1 MTPTPSTATTSTLT
15 DRYVGS
21 TLRSLPAR
29 QRPDIERELRASIA
43 DAVDTRVEAGDDPAE
58 AEHAVLTELGD
69 PARLAARYADRPL
82 HLIGPTVYLD
92 YIRLLVALLV
102 IVVPI
107 AAGAVGFARILEGGG
122 VGSVVGEI
130 IDTGISVAVHIFF
143 WTTLLFAVIER
154 SPNLRSG
161 PTGQWT
167 PAALPP
173 LPKRRARLGALIGET
188 VAIVLLTAFVL
199 LSPVVS
205 TETDANGDPIGILSP
220 WLWDTGMVF
229 VFLALAFGGFG
240 ITVAKHY
247 VRWSATL
254 AVAGALLTVASAT
267 VLIWVAANG
276 RLLNPAF
283 VDAAGWPDGVTRWI
297 NLGLVVTAVIALAQ
311 TVVETV
317 AGFVARSWVTPD
329 WNQMIQTAVNG
340 VTTRGSRRRSSD

>member
-1 MTPTPSTATTSTLT
+1 MTATTTSTST
-15 DRYVGS
+15 DRYVDS
-21 TLRSLPAR
+21 ALRSLPAR
-29 QRPDIERELRASIA
+29 QRPDIERELRALIA
-43 DAVDTRVEAGDDPAE
+43 DAVESRVEAGDDPAE

-82 HLIGPTVYLD
+82 HLIGPAVYLD

-122 VGSVVGEI
+122 AGSVIGEVMSTAI
-130 IDTGISVAVHIFF
+130 TTAVHIFG

-161 PTGQWT
+161 TARQWT
-167 PAALPP
+167 PAELPP
-173 LPKRRARLGALIGET
+173 PPKRRARVGAMIGET

-205 TETDANGDPIGILSP
+205 TETDPNGDPIGILSP

-229 VFLALAFGGFG
+229 VFLGLAIGGFG
-240 ITVAKHY
+240 VTVAKHY
-247 VRWSATL
+247 VRWNGTL
-254 AVAGALLTVASAT
+254 AVVGALLTIASAT
-267 VLIWVAANG
+267 VLIWVAANE

-283 VDAAGWPDGVTRWI
+283 VDAAGWPDGVTRWV
-297 NLGLVVTAVIALAQ
+297 NLGLLVTGVIALAQ

-340 VTTRGSRRRSSD
+340 VTVRGSRRRSRD

>member
-1 MTPTPSTATTSTLT
+1 MTPATSNLTASTLT
-15 DRYVGS
+15 DRYVDS

-29 QRPDIERELRASIA
+29 QRPDIERELRASIV
-43 DAVDTRVEAGDDPAE
+43 DAVENRVEAGDDPAE

-82 HLIGPTVYLD
+82 HLIGPSVYLD

-102 IVVPI
+102 IVVPV
-107 AAGAVGFARILEGGG
+107 AAGAVGFARILDGGG
-122 VGSVVGEI
+122 VGSVIGEVMS
-130 IDTGISVAVHIFF
+130 TGVTTAVHIFG

-154 SPNLRSG
+154 TPNLRSG
-161 PTGQWT
+161 TARQWT

-173 LPKRRARLGALIGET
+173 APKRRARIGALIGET

-229 VFLALAFGGFG
+229 VFLGLAIAGFG
-240 ITVAKHY
+240 LTIAKHY
-247 VRWSATL
+247 IRWSAT
-254 AVAGALLTVASAT
+254 VAILSGLLTVGSTT
-267 VLIWVAANG
+267 VLIWLAGND

-283 VDAAGWPDGVTRWI
+283 VAAAGWPEGVTRWI
-297 NLGLVVTAVIALAQ
+297 NLGLIVAAVIAIVQA
-311 TVVETV
+311 VVETV
-317 AGFVARSWVTPD
+317 AGFVARSWATPD
-329 WNQMIQTAVNG
+329 WNQMIQSAVNG
-340 VTTRGSRRRSSD
+340 LTVRDPRR